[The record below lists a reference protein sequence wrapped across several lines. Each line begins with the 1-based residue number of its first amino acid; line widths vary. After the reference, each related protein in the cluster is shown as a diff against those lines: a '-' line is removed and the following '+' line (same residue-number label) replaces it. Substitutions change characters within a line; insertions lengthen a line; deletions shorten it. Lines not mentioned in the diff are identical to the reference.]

1 MIPHSCF
8 ELARRDKLHG
18 FEKNTYS
25 NWHCASLHVPTFGTP
40 LQPLPAKMPPKA
52 FPGDLSW
59 NMASLVSLW
68 VVGPLYG
75 INICVYILCIHVLY
89 MKGLRGLNLMMLIV
103 TSVQFALA
111 TGHVIAVLV
120 QLIRAF
126 IGAAG
131 TLDGPSNYLLNQST
145 PAHVAEVLYI
155 TNSLI
160 GDAIM
165 IWRLW
170 IIWNRNIWL
179 CVPFIVLCVASGV
192 AGYTALVNLARLTPA
207 DTVFLS
213 RVHSWLI
220 ATWALSIATQLGATL
235 LISYRIWKSI
245 QWNSSKGLRA
255 SRLSVL
261 WILVESGALY
271 SVTTTFLLGFSSTNT
286 GAIFVAS
293 LGQISALAPTLI
305 IVRAGLKSSGTS
317 SSFTPAKGSINKPY
331 YGPPPPQSFRRD
343 VESGPPE
350 DDPMVV
356 HVKQATEI
364 RLDSMKLHDIGDLS
378 TVEERSSSATPNRA
392 LRLSFDT

>member
-1 MIPHSCF
+1 
-8 ELARRDKLHG
+8 
-18 FEKNTYS
+18 
-25 NWHCASLHVPTFGTP
+25 
-40 LQPLPAKMPPKA
+40 
-52 FPGDLSW
+52 
-59 NMASLVSLW
+59 MAALVSLW
-68 VVGPLYG
+68 VRPDHPPPAV
-75 INICVYILCIHVLY
+75 I
-89 MKGLRGLNLMMLIV
+89 MSRDQGLRGLNLMMLIV
-103 TSVQFALA
+103 ASVQFALA

-145 PAHVAEVLYI
+145 PLHVTEFLYI

-170 IIWNRNIWL
+170 IIWNRNFWL
-179 CVPFIVLCVASGV
+179 CVPFIVLCIASGV
-192 AGYTALVNLARLTPA
+192 TGYTALVNLARLIPGN
-207 DTVFLS
+207 TVFLS

-235 LISYRIWKSI
+235 LIGYRIWKSI

-255 SRLSVL
+255 SRLSIL

-271 SVTTTFLLGFSSTNT
+271 SVTTTLLLGFSSTNT

-305 IVRAGLKSSGTS
+305 IVRAGLKSSGS

-343 VESGPPE
+343 VESGSIE

-364 RLDSMKLHDIGDLS
+364 RLDDMKLHDIGDLS
-378 TVEERSSSATPNRA
+378 TVEERSSSATPKQA
-392 LRLSFDT
+392 LRSSFDT